1 MRHPGWL
8 VGLTIAGMALVG
20 CSPSPTPTGSAA
32 VPEPPQETTPPVPT
46 PVQVQPGM
54 VGAQNPGVLS
64 VGSIKATTLP
74 VAKFPALALA
84 QENLRGQVLRH
95 LAWAGEK
102 RIEILP
108 AINAASKDA
117 IALLVEIKAG
127 DALRYA
133 TIAYDVASNR
143 AFNPLA
149 MIEPAKWAEL
159 VAAVS
164 GAEGGDKVAP
174 ALAEEAFP
182 FGKAPALAFAA
193 DGSLLVLGDQRVVIP
208 AEQITPM
215 LTPLGRKLQSGA
227 VTPEKVE
234 PPQEFSEPAPGLTDS
249 RAASAS
255 PTASPGQAS
264 PSQAADPTAPA
275 SAEPSSARPRIS
287 LGPDCDKLK
296 CVALTF
302 DDGPVAETTDLLR
315 VLREKKAAAT
325 FFALG
330 NNVKAHPGVLKEIG
344 VEGHQVG
351 WHTVTHGEL
360 PRLSADRVR
369 REVGSGPST
378 LSQLLGWSPVVF
390 RPPYGAHNAKVDEVI
405 KANNMI
411 NVMWSVDTRD
421 WDKARIQGEALTQA
435 VISSA
440 VRDSKPGGII
450 LMHDIHATSRAA
462 AGPIVDQLTQQG
474 FTLVTVTELPGWQ
487 GFSWGKSYCAAPGV
501 NASCF

>member
-1 MRHPGWL
+1 MRHPGWV

-32 VPEPPQETTPPVPT
+32 VPESPQESKPSAPA

-54 VGAQNPGVLS
+54 VGAQTPGVLS
-64 VGSIKATTLP
+64 VDSIKAETLP

-84 QENLRGQVLRH
+84 QENLRGQVLRQ

-108 AINAASKDA
+108 AINSASKDA

-127 DALRYA
+127 DASRYA
-133 TIAYDVASNR
+133 TIAYDVASNS

-149 MIEPAKWAEL
+149 MIEPTKWAEL

-164 GAEGGDKVAP
+164 GAEGGDQVAS
-174 ALAEEAFP
+174 ALSEQAFP
-182 FGKAPALAFAA
+182 FGNAPALAFAA
-193 DGSLLVLGDQRVVIP
+193 DGSLLVLGDQRIVIP

-227 VTPEKVE
+227 VKPEKAE
-234 PPQEFSEPAPGLTDS
+234 PPQKFSEPAPGLTDS
-249 RAASAS
+249 REASAA

-264 PSQAADPTAPA
+264 PAPTASPTA
-275 SAEPSSARPRIS
+275 SSEPSSPRPRIS

-302 DDGPVAETTDLLR
+302 DDGPVAETTDLLK
-315 VLREKKAAAT
+315 VLREKKAPAT

-344 VEGHQVG
+344 IEGHQIG

-369 REVGSGPST
+369 TEVSSGPNT
-378 LSQLLGWSPVVF
+378 LSQLLGWAPVIF

-405 KANNMI
+405 KANNMA
-411 NVMWSVDTRD
+411 NVMWSVDTKD
-421 WDKARIQGEALTQA
+421 WDKSRVQGAELTQA
-435 VISSA
+435 VVSSA
-440 VRDSKPGGII
+440 VNDTKPGGII
-450 LMHDIHATSRAA
+450 LLHDIHGTSRAA
-462 AGPIVDQLTQQG
+462 AAPIIDQLSKKG
-474 FTLVTVTELPGWQ
+474 FTFVTVTELPGWQ
-487 GFSWGKSYCAAPGV
+487 HFAWGRTYCAAPSLK
-501 NASCF
+501 ATCF